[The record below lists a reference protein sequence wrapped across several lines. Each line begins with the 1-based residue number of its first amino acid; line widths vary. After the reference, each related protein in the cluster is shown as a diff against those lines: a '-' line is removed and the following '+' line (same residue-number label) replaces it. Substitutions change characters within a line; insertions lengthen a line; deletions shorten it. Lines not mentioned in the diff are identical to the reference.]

1 MKKACSKPPSSD
13 TALDEDAPV
22 CGADRK
28 AAVAVADAEDDWEA
42 RSRPR
47 DTTHDLDLQTL
58 LTTERH

>member
-1 MKKACSKPPSSD
+1 MKKACSKPPSGD

-42 RSRPR
+42 RPRP
-47 DTTHDLDLQTL
+47 TDLDLQT
-58 LTTERH
+58 

>member
-1 MKKACSKPPSSD
+1 MKKACSKPPSGD

-42 RSRPR
+42 RPR
-47 DTTHDLDLQTL
+47 DTRNLETLDTP
-58 LTTERH
+58 RF